1 MKPFDKSAQQIME
14 KLLENFKQKRLFQIF
29 TIGLRYLIGSAF
41 VFASIVKIEGQ
52 RFTSESGENAPIN
65 SAWHFFETMYRSG
78 IYWNFIGW
86 GQLFAGFLLMSQI
99 FSTLGAVAFF
109 PIITNVFFITISYSF
124 GGTPIITFLMLLGNI
139 YLLLW
144 DWDKL
149 KVLVYPLVN
158 YQHKPIPFMQ
168 KSVWMYLGF
177 FYFSIT
183 ILMQKSGQF
192 FASHADLGINP
203 FFFMLSCLI
212 MFLVV
217 GISTL
222 IVQVRKSGN

>member
-1 MKPFDKSAQQIME
+1 MG
-14 KLLENFKQKRLFQIF
+14 KLLENLKQKRLFQLF

-52 RFTSESGENAPIN
+52 RFTAASGENSSIN

-86 GQLFAGFLLMSQI
+86 GQLIAGFLLMSQI
-99 FSTLGAVAFF
+99 FSTLGAVMFF
-109 PIITNVFFITISYSF
+109 PIIANVFFITISYSF
-124 GGTPIITFLMLLGNI
+124 AGTPFITFLMLLGNI

-149 KVLVYPLVN
+149 KVIVYSNPVN
-158 YQHKPIPFMQ
+158 YAYKPNPFME
-168 KSVWMYLGF
+168 KKAWMYLGF
-177 FYFSIT
+177 FYFTIT
-183 ILMQKSGQF
+183 ILMKKSGQF
-192 FASHADLGINP
+192 FATHSDLGINP
-203 FFFMLSCLI
+203 ALFMLGCLI
-212 MFLVV
+212 MFILV

-222 IVQVRKSGN
+222 IVQIRKMG

>member
-1 MKPFDKSAQQIME
+1 MKLFDKSAQHIME

-41 VFASIVKIEGQ
+41 VFASIVKIEGH

-109 PIITNVFFITISYSF
+109 PIIANVFFITISYSF
-124 GGTPIITFLMLLGNI
+124 GGTPFITFLMFLGNI

-149 KVLVYPLVN
+149 KVLVYPSVN
-158 YQHKPIPFMQ
+158 YHNKPIPFMQ
-168 KSVWMYLGF
+168 RRAWMYLGF

-192 FASHADLGINP
+192 LANHTDLGINP
-203 FFFMLSCLI
+203 FFFMLGCLI
-212 MFLVV
+212 MFIVV

-222 IVQVRKSGN
+222 IVQIRSK

>member
-1 MKPFDKSAQQIME
+1 MKSFDKSTQYIME
-14 KLLENFKQKRLFQIF
+14 KLLENFKQKRLLQIF

-41 VFASIVKIEGQ
+41 AFASIVKIEGQ

-124 GGTPIITFLMLLGNI
+124 GGTPFITFLMILGNI

-149 KVLVYPLVN
+149 KVLVYPSVN

-168 KSVWMYLGF
+168 RSAWMYLGF
-177 FYFSIT
+177 FYFFIT

-203 FFFMLSCLI
+203 FFFMLGCLI

-222 IVQVRKSGN
+222 IVQLRRK

>member
-1 MKPFDKSAQQIME
+1 MKLFDKSTQQIME
-14 KLLENFKQKRLFQIF
+14 KLLENLKQKRLFQIF

-52 RFTSESGENAPIN
+52 RFTSESGENSPIN

-78 IYWNFIGW
+78 LYWHFIGW

-109 PIITNVFFITISYSF
+109 PIITNVFFITISYPF
-124 GGTPIITFLMLLGNI
+124 GGTPFITFLMLLGSI

-168 KSVWMYLGF
+168 RRVWMYLGF

-203 FFFMLSCLI
+203 FFFMLGCLI
-212 MFLVV
+212 MFIVV
-217 GISTL
+217 GFSTL
-222 IVQVRKSGN
+222 IVQLRKK